1 MGSEFSQWVVCQI
14 GAREHYGVAR
24 ALHQAGQLA
33 GVISDF
39 WVPPDSLTGR
49 LPGCRRLADRF
60 HPDLVKVTVKAP
72 NVRMLG
78 FELGQ
83 RVRKSSGW
91 TAVLERNALF
101 QKKALALLPSLIPAS
116 QASVTLFSYS
126 YAALDL
132 FREAKKRGWTTVLG
146 QIDPG
151 PEEDVLVERL
161 RAEHPE
167 WAGGNEQSPPE
178 KYWQDWREEC
188 ALADRILVNSEW
200 SRSLVA
206 DAGIERAKIE
216 ILPLAVEGAMGAD
229 VAKKFKIQNSKFTV
243 QSPLRVLFLG
253 QAIVRK
259 GIQDLVEAAR
269 ILMTAGIQ
277 IDIVGPHGPLPQGLP
292 GNLVFHG
299 AVPRS
304 ETAKWYGLADVFVLP
319 THSDGFALTQL
330 EAMAHGLPVIATT
343 ACGDVVVDG
352 VNGTLVPP
360 GNPEA
365 LAASIRWMLDHPE
378 QRGAM
383 RVAAQKTLAKFG
395 LEQVA
400 NTLLSGTPI
409 DPDL

>member
-33 GVISDF
+33 GVITDF
-39 WVPPDSLTGR
+39 WVPPGSPTGR
-49 LPGCRRLADRF
+49 LPGCQRLADRF
-60 HPDLVKVTVKAP
+60 HPDLVEVSVKAP
-72 NVRMLG
+72 NARMLA
-78 FELGQ
+78 FALGQ
-83 RVRKSSGW
+83 RVRSNSGW

-116 QASVTLFSYS
+116 QTSVTLFSYS

-151 PEEDVLVERL
+151 PEEDALVKRL

-200 SRSLVA
+200 SRSLMA
-206 DAGIERAKIE
+206 DAGIERSKIE
-216 ILPLAVEGAMGAD
+216 VLPLAVEGPMGAD
-229 VAKKFKIQNSKFTV
+229 VTEKFKIQNSKFTIEN
-243 QSPLRVLFLG
+243 PLRVLFLG

-259 GIQDLVEAAR
+259 GIQDLAIAAR
-269 ILMTAGIQ
+269 ALTDLPIQ
-277 IDIVGPHGPLPQGLP
+277 IDVVGPHGVLPDGLP
-292 GNLVFHG
+292 SNLIFHG
-299 AVPRS
+299 PVPRS
-304 ETAKWYGLADVFVLP
+304 EAAKWYDLADVFVLP
-319 THSDGFALTQL
+319 THSDGFALTQI

-360 GNPEA
+360 GKPEA

-378 QRGAM
+378 QREAM
-383 RVAAQKTLAKFG
+383 GIAAKKTLSRFG

-400 NTLLSGTPI
+400 NTLISCKPI
-409 DPDL
+409 DIGL